1 MLAVSFFAVLYPK
14 AVLFVNMRTLLI
26 ICTELVA
33 VTHLTMS
40 VILFIY
46 SRRSVAYLAQAWTT
60 MLTFVIYGVA
70 LFFVAT
76 LPESSALT
84 MGMFHPA
91 LLLALLVTS
100 FLLSINPLG
109 MVMPGYLQAPRMV
122 KYALPA
128 AAIIVLYFLG
138 LVVGSRPV
146 HIDTFDTLRRSFLSG
161 DVLLRVASLLLSM
174 YYILNIIILPH
185 RLIRKSGYSLPANVV
200 SYASLLGFVQ
210 LLFVCATLWISYPL
224 VLIYEVLFTAVSL
237 MLTGCMIKANI
248 SVLPYPDIHPVEAP
262 PTLQEITQT
271 EQEDFNAAN
280 LQRFQTIEYAM
291 QHGKPYVAFDFNRD
305 RLCRLSGFN
314 RHIVLQA
321 LRSQGYNDVHDYIS
335 RYRVSELRRLIEVG
349 DVTDI
354 RQHECVGFRTLKT
367 AVLAFERYEHVD
379 LQQFIERCNND
390 RTKAGNL
397 PVGVTETAE

>member
-1 MLAVSFFAVLYPK
+1 
-14 AVLFVNMRTLLI
+14 MRTLLI

-60 MLTFVIYGVA
+60 LLTFVIYGVA
-70 LFFVAT
+70 LFFVST
-76 LPESSALT
+76 MPETSALH

-128 AAIIVLYFLG
+128 AAIIVLYLLG

-146 HIDTFDTLRRSFLSG
+146 HIDSFDTLRRSFLSG
-161 DVLLRVASLLLSM
+161 DVLLRVASLMLSM
-174 YYILNIIILPH
+174 YYVLNIIILPH

-200 SYASLLGFVQ
+200 SYASLLGIVQ
-210 LLFVCATLWISYPL
+210 LLFVFSTVWLSYSL
-224 VLIYEVLFTAVSL
+224 VMVYEVLFTAVSL

-248 SVLPYPDIHPVEAP
+248 SVQPYPEIQPVEAP
-262 PTLQEITQT
+262 PTLQEISQA

-280 LQRFQTIEYAM
+280 LQRFQSIEYAM
-291 QHGKPYVAFDFNRD
+291 QHEKPYVASDFNRD

-335 RYRVSELRRLIEVG
+335 RYRVSELRRLIETG
-349 DVTDI
+349 EVTDI
-354 RQHECVGFRTLKT
+354 RQHESVGFRTLKT
-367 AVLAFERYEHVD
+367 AVLAFERYEHED
-379 LQQFIERCNND
+379 LQQFIDRCNRGRQN
-390 RTKAGNL
+390 AGS
-397 PVGVTETAE
+397 PMESEPPSTTAE

>member
-1 MLAVSFFAVLYPK
+1 
-14 AVLFVNMRTLLI
+14 MRTLLI

-46 SRRSVAYLAQAWTT
+46 SRRSVAYLAHAWSTL
-60 MLTFVIYGVA
+60 LTCIIYSVA
-70 LFFVAT
+70 LFYFAT
-76 LPESSALT
+76 HASIEAT
-84 MGMFHPA
+84 QIGMFHPT

-109 MVMPGYLQAPRMV
+109 MVMPGYLQALRMV
-122 KYALPA
+122 KYSRPA
-128 AAIIVLYFLG
+128 AAIIVLYLLG
-138 LVVGSRPV
+138 LIVGSKPV
-146 HIDTFDTLRRSFLSG
+146 NIDSFDTLRRSFLSG

-174 YYILNIIILPH
+174 YYVLNIIILPH
-185 RLIRKSGYSLPANVV
+185 RLIKKTGYSLPTNVV
-200 SYASLLGFVQ
+200 SYASLLGIVQ
-210 LLFVCATLWISYPL
+210 LLFVCATVWISYPL
-224 VLIYEVLFTAVSL
+224 ILTYEVLFTAVSL

-248 SVLPYPDIHPVEAP
+248 SVQPYPEIHLVETP
-262 PTLQEITQT
+262 PTLQEISQT

-280 LQRFQTIEYAM
+280 LQRFQGIEYVM
-291 QHGKPYVAFDFNRD
+291 QHDKPYVAFDFNRD

-349 DVTDI
+349 EVTDI

-367 AVLAFERYEHVD
+367 AVLAFERYEHED
-379 LQQFIERCNND
+379 LQRFIELCNATRQQAEKPSGND
-390 RTKAGNL
+390 ETSA
-397 PVGVTETAE
+397 TE